1 MATLVVCDYA
11 FLFLNRLWARI
22 PALSMAMIVVYNLLA
37 AMAVTAQITAW
48 CSDPGYTVRAKDQ
61 YEQGKLLDIVKNLIA
76 FV

>member
-1 MATLVVCDYA
+1 MV
-11 FLFLNRLWARI
+11 
-22 PALSMAMIVVYNLLA
+22 MIVAYNLLA
-37 AMAVTAQITAW
+37 AMAVTAHMTAW